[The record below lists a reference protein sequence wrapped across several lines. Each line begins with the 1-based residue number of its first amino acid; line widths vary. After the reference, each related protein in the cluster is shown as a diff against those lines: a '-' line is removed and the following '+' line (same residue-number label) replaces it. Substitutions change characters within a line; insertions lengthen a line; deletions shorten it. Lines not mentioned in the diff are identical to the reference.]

1 MLTCQPRGG
10 PCVFSTWMGV
20 GNVQDAPLNAILGG
34 PEMDEANAIIR
45 RGRISTSPAVVA
57 PTAPADR
64 TTTAAAVAATKA
76 SALRASLVVRA
87 PRGTD
92 RHMDTDLLGSAIQP
106 VIREHTGPVAEIRR
120 TAHGASS
127 DLTAIVECENGPFFI
142 KAVRNRPGGRRDSL
156 IRERATCS

>member
-1 MLTCQPRGG
+1 
-10 PCVFSTWMGV
+10 
-20 GNVQDAPLNAILGG
+20 
-34 PEMDEANAIIR
+34 
-45 RGRISTSPAVVA
+45 
-57 PTAPADR
+57 
-64 TTTAAAVAATKA
+64 
-76 SALRASLVVRA
+76 
-87 PRGTD
+87 
-92 RHMDTDLLGSAIQP
+92 MDTDLLGSAIQP